1 MPTHGHRVDVDI
13 AMDVDI
19 IDFDIA
25 VSFQSPARVTHT
37 HTHTHTSVVS
47 CVSLVWTWPPI
58 PTAQRGI
65 FIHEQ
70 RGVEDSLLT
79 D

>member
-37 HTHTHTSVVS
+37 HTPVLYPVCLLSGLGHPSPQPSVVYLFMS
-47 CVSLVWTWPPI
+47 SEVLRT
-58 PTAQRGI
+58 
-65 FIHEQ
+65 
-70 RGVEDSLLT
+70 LY
-79 D
+79 